1 MKRSGKFTFIV
12 VALLILSF
20 AYLAFF
26 GVNNYYGDTE
36 KVYIKGAGDI
46 RWGIDI
52 QGGVEAIFTPDVTV
66 DLDSITDEDMA
77 SAENII
83 KTRLVNANITDSEVY
98 TDNDN
103 KQIIVRFPWQ
113 SEETDYDPAAA
124 VKELGETAMVIFRQG
139 EESTGKILLQ
149 GAEDVESAEA
159 GYIDEGSS
167 GYTGYIVN
175 LKLTQQGKGKFA
187 KATAENINSVISIWL
202 DDVQLSAPTVQK
214 VIDDGEAMIT
224 GMETVEQATELA
236 EKINAGSLPFA
247 LKVDDTIRVINPT
260 MGAKS
265 LDVML
270 LAGAI
275 AFGLIC
281 VLMIAKYRVPG
292 VVACIAVLGQIA
304 GVIAAT
310 SGFFGG
316 VNSFTL
322 TIPGIAGIILSIGMG
337 VDSNVITSE
346 RIREELRDNKKT
358 LDGAIDA
365 GFSNAFSAIL
375 DGNITNVIV
384 AIILMGIFG
393 PYNAVWSRILWPF
406 MWLYNHSIG
415 LIPGLA
421 VANTITGSIYSFGY
435 TLLIGV
441 ICNFIFGVGA
451 SRLML
456 KGISRFK
463 ALRNPVMYGGVKNV

>member
-1 MKRSGKFTFIV
+1 MKRSGKSTFIV
-12 VALLILSF
+12 VALLIFVF

-26 GVNNYYGDTE
+26 GVNDYYGDTQ
-36 KVYIKGAGDI
+36 KIYVKGAGDI

-52 QGGVEAIFTPDVTV
+52 QGGVEAIFTPDVTQEEF
-66 DLDSITDEDMA
+66 DAITSEDMA
-77 SAENII
+77 NAENII
-83 KTRLVNANITDSEVY
+83 KTRLVNENITDSEVY

-113 SEETDYDPAAA
+113 SEETNYDPVAA
-124 VKELGETAMVIFRQG
+124 VKELGETAMVTFRSGSDQNG
-139 EESTGKILLQ
+139 EVLLQ
-149 GAEDVESAEA
+149 GAADVESAEA
-159 GYIDEGSS
+159 GYIEDTN
-167 GYTGYIVN
+167 YTGYIVN
-175 LKLTQQGKGKFA
+175 LKLTKEGGKKFA
-187 KATAENINSVISIWL
+187 DATAKHIGKTVSIWL
-202 DDVQLSAPTVQK
+202 DNTMLSAPNVNEAITG
-214 VIDDGEAMIT
+214 GEAMIT
-224 GMETVEQATELA
+224 GMEDVDAATDLA
-236 EKINAGSLPFA
+236 DKINAGSLPFA
-247 LKVDDTIRVINPT
+247 LAIDDTIRVINPT
-260 MGAKS
+260 MGEKS
-265 LDVML
+265 LEVML
-270 LAGAI
+270 TAGII

-281 VLMIAKYRVPG
+281 ILMIAKYRVPG
-292 VVACIAVLGQIA
+292 AVACIAILGQIA

-310 SGFFGG
+310 SGFFSG

-337 VDSNVITSE
+337 VDSNVITAE

-384 AIILMGIFG
+384 ALILMGIFG
-393 PYNAVWSRILWPF
+393 PYNGVWAKLLWPF
-406 MWLYNHSIG
+406 MWVYNHTIG

-441 ICNFIFGVGA
+441 IFNFIFGVGA

-463 ALRNPVMYGGVKNV
+463 GLRKPTLYGGVK